1 MAHVSGETIRDVQGP
16 KTRRY
21 TKRMETLAQYLQER
35 QRRYSVNAHAMVV
48 KLKL

>member
-1 MAHVSGETIRDVQGP
+1 MAHVSGETIRDVQEP

-21 TKRMETLAQYLQER
+21 TDMRGTLGQYLQER